1 MRENILHFIWQ
12 HQYYNFTQA
21 VTYSG
26 DSIQILHQGNQNN
39 NAGPDFEQAKI
50 NIGKVEWNGDVEIHL
65 KSSDWKAHKHQFDK
79 SYNRVVLHVVWE
91 HDKEVRREDGTF
103 LPTLVIKELVDNEL
117 LHKVDGLINSIEPIP
132 CLSQIHKISKIT
144 LIDTIQRALISRLE
158 RKSEMVLV
166 ELETTKGDWAE
177 VAYRL
182 IMRQMGMKVNGDSFY
197 DLAELVPYKLIR
209 KYSHSQMSLEA
220 LLFGVSGLLKMAKD
234 DEYTQF
240 LKGEYAF
247 LIQKHQLLNELKP
260 QQWKFMRL
268 RPSNFPTLRLAQ
280 TAALLA
286 QTTNIFELFTSFSDA
301 KEFTRG
307 FELTTSDYW
316 KSHYRFCKL
325 SKKKVPDFGKSSV
338 DLLLL
343 NVVAPLLVAYSKKT
357 DDQVYLNKAIVITEQ
372 VKSEKNR
379 IIRQWET
386 VDIHPKN
393 GAESQGL
400 IELYNEH
407 CAAKKCLNCGIGY
420 SILK

>member
-117 LHKVDGLINSIEPIP
+117 LHKVDGLINSIESIP

-144 LIDTIQRALISRLE
+144 LIDTIQRVLISRLE

-182 IMRQMGMKVNGDSFY
+182 LMRQMGMKVNGDSFY

-247 LIQKHQLLNELKP
+247 LNQKHQLLNELKP

-286 QTTNIFELFTSFSDA
+286 QTTNIFEIFTSFSDA

-379 IIRQWET
+379 IIRQWEK

>member
-144 LIDTIQRALISRLE
+144 LIDTIQRVLISRLE

-166 ELETTKGDWAE
+166 ELETAKGDWAE

-182 IMRQMGMKVNGDSFY
+182 LMRQMGMKVNGDSFY

-247 LIQKHQLLNELKP
+247 LNQKHQLLNELKP

-386 VDIHPKN
+386 VDIHPNN